1 MKCCSPGSN
10 PYLNKCIKCKTK
22 KRTKVGKARRAG
34 TSLRIVDFA
43 PSSTPRTRAR
53 GNVTFARGTNFL
65 TSGQRRAREFNAAS
79 RIQSTWRYNREFK
92 GLRGAAASRIQRAWR
107 SRPVRPA
114 PRRYVVRTPSRGG
127 PLPILVTPEQTIG
140 RQRSPPSTGT
150 TTPLRTIAQR
160 RDEIRSR
167 RESRRQER
175 SATTLQRAYRRRLA
189 STSAVD
195 GHVRVPLTSARPV
208 RDGRSDINIMPV
220 PRRLAPN
227 PLSLRARLAATGNYP
242 MSHHINARRGR
253 SVAASQATV
262 PGYGAIT
269 QYDYRLRFGREPTVF
284 RHPERSGAMEPHY
297 INPDSGDTQNVTES
311 T

>member
-65 TSGQRRAREFNAAS
+65 TSGERRAREFNV
-79 RIQSTWRYNREFK
+79 
-92 GLRGAAASRIQRAWR
+92 LRHGSASRIQRAWR

-114 PRRYVVRTPSRGG
+114 PRRYVIRTPSRGG
-127 PLPILVTPEQTIG
+127 SLPMIITPEQTIG
-140 RQRSPPSTGT
+140 RQRSPPSTGN

-160 RDEIRSR
+160 RADIRAR
-167 RESRRQER
+167 RETRRQER
-175 SATTLQRAYRRRLA
+175 SASTLQRAYRRRLA

-195 GHVRVPLTSARPV
+195 GHVRVPLSSARPV

-253 SVAASQATV
+253 SVAASFATV
-262 PGYGAIT
+262 PGYGAVT